1 MRVGKGR
8 RSEWRSPHIPALFRA
23 LVAGLGAVSAFAGV
37 AQGQSV
43 EQFYTGRSIVL
54 IVPYSPGGYYDV
66 GARIIARHMGRHIPG
81 KPGIVVQNQPTAG
94 GIGLANRLANVGDK
108 DGTQIGVL
116 QRAIPQ
122 VALMGDPAVRYDPL
136 KLTWFGSLSGYATDS
151 YVLFVSKG
159 HNAQTVADL
168 RRGGLKAIMGANRAG
183 SSNLMLALVARDVL
197 GLNIDIVRGFPGAND
212 ITLAVQRGEVDG
224 QLADLS
230 VLKAGMGD
238 LWSTGRVRVLV
249 QFARVSRLP
258 ELGDVP
264 TARELVT
271 NAEDRALLEFAELPF
286 FMSLPLAGSGD
297 FPADRAKAVSV
308 SIDHGQWPRSGRHH
322 RNRGPTPG
330 GFGKMKRVGEVHAMG
345 ETIERGRSLSGIVRR
360 QEADDHVGINRRHAA
375 PPPA

>member
-1 MRVGKGR
+1 MRAGVWCRLEWR
-8 RSEWRSPHIPALFRA
+8 RSATPAFLWA
-23 LVAGLGAVSAFAGV
+23 LSAALGAISAIAGS
-37 AQGQSV
+37 AQAQSV
-43 EQFYTGRSIVL
+43 EQFYTGRSIAL

-66 GARIIARHMGRHIPG
+66 GARIIARHLGRHIPG
-81 KPGIVVQNQPTAG
+81 KPGIVVQNQPSAG

-136 KLTWFGSLSGYATDS
+136 NLTWFGSLSGYATDS

-159 HNAQTVADL
+159 HKAQTAADL
-168 RRGGLKAIMGANRAG
+168 RGGGLKAIMGANRAG
-183 SSNLMLALVARDVL
+183 SSNLMLALVARDL
-197 GLNIDIVRGFPGAND
+197 LRLNIDIVRGFPGAND

-238 LWSTGRVRVLV
+238 LWSTGKVRVLV

-258 ELGDVP
+258 DLGDVP

-271 NAEDRALLEFAELPF
+271 NSDDRALLEFAELPF
-286 FMSLPLAGSGD
+286 FMSLPLAGAGD

-308 SIDHGQWPRSGRHH
+308 A
-322 RNRGPTPG
+322 
-330 GFGKMKRVGEVHAMG
+330 FMAMG
-345 ETIERGRSLSGIVRR
+345 TDPEFVADAAKIGYPGDLVDGASIARLIAEAAKTPKAVIERYKRIVD
-360 QEADDHVGINRRHAA
+360 EK
-375 PPPA
+375 